1 MSNVILPC
9 ELTIVIPRHPCL
21 LRMANAVSLT
31 VEQVNS
37 VTSDP
42 VNLFTFV
49 MWAVA
54 NKCFPIEL
62 VPCSDGWQ
70 RTQWQMIH
78 MMPRLA
84 VSSIQQ
90 CEDNRHEGA
99 CWALF
104 QALGRFESTYIQA
117 HQASNMIC
125 KVRSLKSR
133 IKKGLFLK
141 EIITSSNEV
150 FKDVESDMVV
160 WNRQLG
166 DPTWRNAESND
177 TTKQAVGS

>member
-1 MSNVILPC
+1 
-9 ELTIVIPRHPCL
+9 
-21 LRMANAVSLT
+21 
-31 VEQVNS
+31 
-37 VTSDP
+37 
-42 VNLFTFV
+42 
-49 MWAVA
+49 
-54 NKCFPIEL
+54 
-62 VPCSDGWQ
+62 
-70 RTQWQMIH
+70 MIH

-160 WNRQLG
+160 
-166 DPTWRNAESND
+166 
-177 TTKQAVGS
+177 